1 MPDNGDT
8 RDLLMNAA
16 TEIVKLRRSEDQ
28 HKKMIAD
35 LSSNITSL
43 EMKIILM
50 DTNIQDMEE
59 IMEGTVEQVSEAQ
72 QLLENLR
79 SALSSLKNMSSQA
92 LAQAKNSS
100 SVVEMVTSLY
110 NVASKARLSSEFELI
125 DEAEQYIVKLRERVK
140 SA

>member
-50 DTNIQDMEE
+50 DTKIQDMEE